1 VNHLVC
7 ATCGTTFSL
16 DDVRW
21 RCDCGGLLD
30 VLFTPRFDRT
40 QIQGRKPTMWRYREA
55 IPIGDEASVVSFD
68 EGMTPLLCMCIDGRP
83 VWVKQ
88 DHLFPTG
95 SYKDRGASV
104 LISQARALGITEIV
118 EDSSG
123 NAGCAI
129 AAYCARAGI
138 AATIYVPQDTAPAK
152 LAQIQSYGAKL
163 CRVPGT
169 RQDTADAAWQAAQG
183 SYYASHSWNPFF
195 LQGTKTFAYEVC
207 EQLGWR
213 APDTVV
219 LPAGNGTL
227 VLGAAIGFGELHAAG
242 IIDRRPRIVAVQA
255 RACAPLYEAFTADG
269 YVRRKLDRLPPVQAQ
284 PTLAEGIAIAQPIR
298 GPQILRAIAETGG
311 DMLAVGEDEIR
322 DALQRMC
329 RQGFYIEPTAAATI
343 AGLRRYVAR
352 APADE
357 LIVSVLTGH
366 GLKATD
372 KMQTL
377 P

>member
-1 VNHLVC
+1 
-7 ATCGTTFSL
+7 
-16 DDVRW
+16 
-21 RCDCGGLLD
+21 
-30 VLFTPRFDRT
+30 
-40 QIQGRKPTMWRYREA
+40 MWRYREA
-55 IPIGDEASVVSFD
+55 IPIREDAPVVSFD
-68 EGMTPLLCMCIDGRP
+68 EGITPLLSVRIDGRP

-104 LISQARALGITEIV
+104 LISQARALGVTEIV

-138 AATIYVPQDTAPAK
+138 GATIYVPHDTAPAK
-152 LAQIQSYGAKL
+152 LAQIRRYGATL

-169 RQDTADAAWQAAQG
+169 RQDTADAAWQAAQR

-195 LQGTKTFAYEVC
+195 LHGTKTFAYEVC

-227 VLGAAIGFGELHAAG
+227 LLGAAIGFGELLAAG
-242 IIDRRPRIVAVQA
+242 IVDRRPRIVAVQA

-269 YVRRKLDRLPPVQAQ
+269 YVRRKLDSIPPVQAQ
-284 PTLAEGIAIAQPIR
+284 PTLAEGIAIARPIR
-298 GPQILRAIAETGG
+298 GLQMLRAI
-311 DMLAVGEDEIR
+311 GE
-322 DALQRMC
+322 
-329 RQGFYIEPTAAATI
+329 TAAASASPSARTRSRARCSRC
-343 AGLRRYVAR
+343 AGRGSTSSPQQRLPSPACANTWPVRRR
-352 APADE
+352 TE
-357 LIVSVLTGH
+357 LIVSALTGH
-366 GLKATD
+366 GLKATE
-372 KMQTL
+372 KMLTL
-377 P
+377 A

>member
-1 VNHLVC
+1 
-7 ATCGTTFSL
+7 
-16 DDVRW
+16 
-21 RCDCGGLLD
+21 
-30 VLFTPRFDRT
+30 
-40 QIQGRKPTMWRYREA
+40 MWRYREA
-55 IPIGDEASVVSFD
+55 IPIREEAHIVSFD
-68 EGMTPLLCMCIDGRP
+68 EGMTPLLPVRIDGWP
-83 VWVKQ
+83 VWIKQ

-104 LISQARALGITEIV
+104 LISQARALGVTQVV

-123 NAGCAI
+123 NAGYAI

-152 LAQIQSYGAKL
+152 LAQIRSYGATL

-227 VLGAAIGFGELHAAG
+227 LLGAAIGFGELLAAG
-242 IIDRRPRIVAVQA
+242 IADRRPRIVAVQA
-255 RACAPLYEAFTADG
+255 EACAPLYEAFTQK
-269 YVRRKLDRLPPVQAQ
+269 RKDVPPVQAQ
-284 PTLAEGIAIAQPIR
+284 PTLAEGIAIARPIR
-298 GPQILRAIAETGG
+298 GPQILRAIAESGG
-311 DMLAVGEDEIR
+311 ECIAVGEDEIQG
-322 DALQRMC
+322 ALQQMC

-343 AGLRRYVAR
+343 AGLRQYVAR

-357 LIVSVLTGH
+357 LIVSALTGH
-366 GLKATD
+366 GLKATE
-372 KMQTL
+372 KMLTL
-377 P
+377 T